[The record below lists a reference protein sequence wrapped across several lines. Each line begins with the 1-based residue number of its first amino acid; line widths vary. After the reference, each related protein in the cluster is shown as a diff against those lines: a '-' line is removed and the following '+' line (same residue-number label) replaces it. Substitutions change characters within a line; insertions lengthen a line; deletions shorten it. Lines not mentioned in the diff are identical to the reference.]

1 MRELFSS
8 VVWEIIFSIAIIVIL
23 QFTILYL
30 LKRFLLKEKD

>member
-8 VVWEIIFSIAIIVIL
+8 VVWEIIFSIAIIGVL
-23 QFTILYL
+23 QFAILYI